1 MTKYILLL
9 SLLFPLKGLASE
21 IKIEHAELKPLGKVI
36 QTNAQITQL
45 PGQKQEVVSRLSGH
59 LEAYFVTP
67 GQHVKKGDKTAVIAS
82 IELSKMTAEHLAL
95 LEQSKAAEA
104 QKNNTMK
111 LHKKGVASQNDLSNA
126 IIALQ
131 EIRSKQNALS

>member
-67 GQHVKKGDKTAVIAS
+67 GQHVKKGDKTALIAS

-95 LEQSKAAEA
+95 REQSKAAEA

-111 LHKKGVASQNDLSNA
+111 LHKKGVA
-126 IIALQ
+126 
-131 EIRSKQNALS
+131 